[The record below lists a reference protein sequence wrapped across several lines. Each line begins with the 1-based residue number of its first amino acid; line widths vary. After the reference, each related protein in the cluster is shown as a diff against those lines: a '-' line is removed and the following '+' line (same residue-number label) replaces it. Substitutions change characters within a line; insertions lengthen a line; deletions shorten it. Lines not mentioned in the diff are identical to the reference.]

1 MSMKTINDR
10 YEIIK
15 EIGAGEYGL
24 IYQVRDKEDKAVPV
38 KALKLF
44 DSDKHGKNPVPF
56 FEEYWYT
63 RSVTVTCSVKVFEF
77 SRVYALDD
85 APFHGDYYYYTMEF
99 VDGLTL
105 ADYLFIDKEEK
116 REILERIAT
125 KVRWMH
131 ANGFWHGDLSPENI
145 IISFDKDIVFID
157 FFPHGH
163 IQEEEKAFKTLMDE
177 MFGFSVEQ
185 FWNSASTQE
194 TASALLGSISRRHGF
209 SPALIEPALE
219 RLHLTIRNMKN
230 KDIPLTLYNL
240 VNFTEDYFSLAMHSV
255 KPLLVMNGFI
265 TKEILVNEDPYSF
278 IRELYFGLLHDP
290 RLKEIF
296 TSEKSLK
303 DSLKGLTYESFSN
316 IHKTYARFLVER
328 ILEGLHASG
337 NMAIIIRNIRTADP
351 YSKEIIRDI
360 LHEHTGKNLI
370 LFINDNIEREA
381 YCRAAGQNWL
391 LEEDFTNPTGPEY
404 RSFYCGI
411 LDSFLLN
418 RLTGLSFTHLCSMD
432 QVDLLEAMRFL
443 TYLDLSLPYSQLKD
457 LIASFDP
464 QRDKALFYDSLLS
477 DTDLRLFLYQIYFMD
492 NPSRISFLSELAGSK
507 FQRLFQQLIIES
519 VLLPGAEQTVYFA
532 DPDLFTRLGQEIRA
546 LPGEQQR
553 KLAEKVMA
561 LYERH
566 EEMLSPQEK
575 IVLVI
580 TYDQAGF
587 PDKAM
592 EYLFRHFFV
601 RSEASESL
609 LKSNLY
615 WYIKI
620 LYEAMKKNRER
631 FSPRSQQILHI
642 SYHALAPE
650 ATPETIITALQ
661 KLDRSVS
668 LDADIRMVL
677 YTDMTRRLYVL
688 SRTEKMKSVITTI
701 KELIPHV
708 TFDLAYAA
716 YRAEIQYYYSIRDLE
731 TMIGLCRSLALKV
744 KAAPEEAGEKRA
756 MDLISYYSLYYRH
769 HGQMKKHKT
778 LLDIFLKK
786 ARQLNDPR
794 HLYIAHTNYGMHYYL
809 LGDREQSHHHFQLAA
824 RQAEV
829 MQDFYYLMQAY
840 NNLAVNEPD
849 PEKLVQDLYQA
860 LKYTEFTE
868 DSKNKI
874 LILYNLIDTIP
885 PGEGYSLY
893 EKHKDFILEQSSEDA
908 FITLYRGL
916 LYFSLVDVL
925 FTLEKRDELIALKS
939 FISTGEI
946 TSPYADDART
956 LRELLLKKI
965 TIVLGGKSAGIMKDF
980 PDLLRHAS
988 GETINSFKSFLFE
1001 TAACTLSKPELLA
1014 AASALIDWHKRNEV
1028 EQSIGDIIV
1037 WHRLESDSA
1046 LRNDPLRC
1054 ARYITLYYH
1063 KSPYAFIRSSVRL
1076 HLALALK
1083 GLDDASYLCELSR
1096 TAGILSRDCS
1106 PVHKSNPLIERF
1118 REDFPSEFE
1127 TLFVKGKNP
1136 LIRVRDFSPL
1146 ITELKT
1152 LADKNLDQTEF
1163 FTALLPLLVRT
1174 LHFDRAVFVKNTFG
1188 RLEESMSY
1196 ESRPHFF
1203 SLQSRPAYEEYLAR
1217 LKDTPFSMTVK
1228 SHLEIKNILILPLI
1242 NRKIWT
1248 RAREDTRYKRSTS
1261 LTHVNYIEAFIYLDQ
1276 SHEARVTY
1284 NQDALNILLLF
1295 LNEYWHNR
1303 LSEDK
1308 YMRDSLTGLYFR
1320 EVFLRKLSD
1329 LIFTGG
1335 ERQTLPISLLMI
1347 DIDNYKEIN
1356 DIFGHQRGDA
1366 VLRDIA
1372 RLLEKAIRG
1381 YDLAGRYGGDEFILA
1396 LPNTS
1401 PASGRLVAN
1410 RIRSRIEKAQI
1421 MGLIR
1426 KITVSVGLSHYPT
1439 DSRLMEELIQKAD
1452 HCLLQA
1458 KKMGKNTVVTTHSAL
1473 RS

>member
-15 EIGAGEYGL
+15 EIGAGEYGF
-24 IYQVRDKEDKAVPV
+24 IYQVRDTADKAVPV

-63 RSVTVTCSVKVFEF
+63 RSVTVTCSVKVFDF
-77 SRVYALDD
+77 NRVYAIDE
-85 APFHGDYYYYTMEF
+85 APFHGDYFYYTMEF

-116 REILERIAT
+116 KEILERIAT

-131 ANGFWHGDLSPENI
+131 ANGFWHGDLSPDNI

-177 MFGFSVEQ
+177 MFGFSVER
-185 FWNSASTQE
+185 FWSSASSQE
-194 TASALLGSISRRHGF
+194 TAAALLRSISRRHGF

-219 RLHLTIRNMKN
+219 KLHHFVRNTKN
-230 KDIPLTLYNL
+230 KDIPLTFYNM
-240 VNFTEDYFSLAMHSV
+240 VNFSEDYFSLAMHSI
-255 KPLLVMNGFI
+255 KPLLVMNGYI

-316 IHKTYARFLVER
+316 IHKTYARFLMER

-337 NMAIIIRNIRTADP
+337 NTAIIIRNIRTADP
-351 YSKEIIRDI
+351 YSKEVIRDI

-381 YCRAAGQNWL
+381 YCRVVGQNWL
-391 LEEDFTNPTGPEY
+391 LEEDFTNPAGQEY
-404 RSFYCGI
+404 RSFYCRT
-411 LDSFLLN
+411 LDSFLLSG
-418 RLTGLSFTHLCSMD
+418 LTGLSFTHLCSMEH
-432 QVDLLEAMRFL
+432 VDLLEAMRFL
-443 TYLDLSLPYSQLKD
+443 TYQDLSRPSSQIKD

-464 QRDKALFYDSLLS
+464 QRDKDLFYDSLLS
-477 DTDLRLFLYQIYFMD
+477 DTDLRLLLYQIYFMD

-507 FQRLFQQLIIES
+507 FQRLFQQLVIES

-532 DPDLFTRLGQEIRA
+532 DPDLFSRLGKEIRA
-546 LPGEQQR
+546 LPEEQQS
-553 KLAEKVMA
+553 KLAEKVMS

-566 EEMLSPQEK
+566 EEILSPQEK
-575 IVLVI
+575 IVLII
-580 TYDQAGF
+580 TYSRAGLS
-587 PDKAM
+587 DKAM

-620 LYEAMKKNRER
+620 LYESMKKDPGR
-631 FSPRSQQILHI
+631 FSSRSQQILHI
-642 SYHALAPE
+642 SFHALAPD
-650 ATPETIITALQ
+650 ATPETIITALE
-661 KLDRSVS
+661 KLDKSVS

-677 YTDMTRRLYVL
+677 YTDMARRLYVL
-688 SRTEKMKSVITTI
+688 SRTEKMKSVIETI
-701 KELIPHV
+701 KGLIPLV
-708 TFDLAYAA
+708 PFDLAYAA

-731 TMIGLCRSLALKV
+731 TMIRLCRSLALKV
-744 KAAPEEAGEKRA
+744 KSAAAEADEKRA

-769 HGQMKKHKT
+769 QGQMKKHKN
-778 LLDIFLKK
+778 LLDVFLKK

-809 LGDREQSHHHFQLAA
+809 LGDKELSHHHFQLAA
-824 RQAEV
+824 RQAEA

-849 PEKLVQDLYQA
+849 PEKLVQDLFQA

-893 EKHKDFILEQSSEDA
+893 MKHKDFILEQSSEDA

-925 FTLEKRDELIALKS
+925 ITLGKRDELTALKK
-939 FISTGEI
+939 FITAGEI
-946 TSPYADDART
+946 TNPYASDART

-965 TIVLGGKSAGIMKDF
+965 TVVLGDKASGIMKDF
-980 PDLLRHAS
+980 PELLRDAS

-1001 TAACTLSKPELLA
+1001 TASCALSKAEFLK
-1014 AASALIDWHKRNEV
+1014 AASALIEWHRRNEML
-1028 EQSIGDIIV
+1028 QSIGDIMV
-1037 WHRLESDSA
+1037 WLRLESNP
-1046 LRNDPLRC
+1046 LFKKDPRRC
-1054 ARYITLYYH
+1054 VRYIRLYYQ

-1076 HLALALK
+1076 HLARALK
-1083 GLDDASYLCELSR
+1083 SLDDPSYLCELSR
-1096 TAGILSRDCS
+1096 IAGILSRDCL
-1106 PVHKSNPLIERF
+1106 PYHKENPLMDRF
-1118 REDFPSEFE
+1118 RKDFPSEFE
-1127 TLFVKGKNP
+1127 TLMVKKKTP
-1136 LIRVRDFSPL
+1136 LIRVNDFSPL
-1146 ITELKT
+1146 IAKLKT
-1152 LADKNLDQTEF
+1152 LADKNLGQTEF
-1163 FTALLPLLVRT
+1163 FTALLPLLVHT

-1188 RLEESMSY
+1188 QLEESMSY

-1203 SLQSRPAYEEYLAR
+1203 SSTSRPAYEEYLAR
-1217 LKDTPFSMTVK
+1217 LKDTPFPMKVK
-1228 SHLEIKNILILPLI
+1228 NHPEIKNLLILPLI

-1248 RAREDTRYKRSTS
+1248 RAREDSRYKRSTS

-1276 SHEARVTY
+1276 SHEARVSY
-1284 NQDALNILLLF
+1284 NQDALNILLLY

-1308 YMRDSLTGLYFR
+1308 YMRDKLTGLYFR
-1320 EVFLRKLSD
+1320 EVFIRKLSD
-1329 LIFTGG
+1329 LVFTGG

-1347 DIDNYKEIN
+1347 DVDNYKEIN

-1372 RLLEKAIRG
+1372 SLLDKAIRG

-1401 PASGRLVAN
+1401 PATGRLIAN
-1410 RIRSRIEKAQI
+1410 RIRDRIEKAQL

-1439 DSRLMEELIQKAD
+1439 DSRLLEELIQKAD